1 MKDNSK
7 IKGGETIP
15 VKVMSSATPS
25 DILQAAKKKHA
36 AFNKRF
42 RKGRNYSL
50 VYKDGSEVT
59 FILGTNPKE
68 PFSLSRWLRVCSNL
82 FLFGPTERGA
92 GGRGF

>member
-68 PFSLSRWLRVCSNL
+68 PFWTN
-82 FLFGPTERGA
+82 
-92 GGRGF
+92 